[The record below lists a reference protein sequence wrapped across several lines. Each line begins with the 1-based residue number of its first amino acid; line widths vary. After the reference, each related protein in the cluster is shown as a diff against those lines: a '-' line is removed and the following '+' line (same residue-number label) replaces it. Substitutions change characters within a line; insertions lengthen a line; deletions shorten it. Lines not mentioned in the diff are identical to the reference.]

1 MKSPPSVAYNKTM
14 RRWVL
19 GLLSGGAL
27 LFFYQNCSSGFTTLT
42 SSELNSLSCGTKFQ
56 CDAGGNPIGKIVID
70 QLPASGYPTGSFS
83 NARLDTKTL
92 VVNDTGMISFLRLKL
107 PDGMACQQTWLR
119 GSYALQGGIN
129 TLELLGALQNMPC
142 RTGDVPQENEFLDLC
157 CAQAVSLSRPAT
169 LSNRTFRLVRSVLA
183 PMVRLF
189 STTILLDLKARR
201 RAFAFAA
208 NSFKSAVT
216 TAHRVW
222 NPYGLQPWCH
232 RNEIKQ
238 KTDPLFYSPVSAS
251 IRVGHS
257 HARLH
262 QPL

>member
-1 MKSPPSVAYNKTM
+1 MKSQPGVPYNKTM

-19 GLLSGGAL
+19 GLLTGGAL
-27 LFFYQNCSSGFTTLT
+27 LFLYQNCSTGFTTLT

-142 RTGDVPQENEFLDLC
+142 RTGDVPQENEFLDLLLRSGC
-157 CAQAVSLSRPAT
+157 FFVETSYVVEQDLSTGAVGVGANGTAVLDDDFARPQNPTA
-169 LSNRTFRLVRSVLA
+169 RIRFRCEL
-183 PMVRLF
+183 P
-189 STTILLDLKARR
+189 
-201 RAFAFAA
+201 
-208 NSFKSAVT
+208 
-216 TAHRVW
+216 
-222 NPYGLQPWCH
+222 
-232 RNEIKQ
+232 
-238 KTDPLFYSPVSAS
+238 
-251 IRVGHS
+251 
-257 HARLH
+257 
-262 QPL
+262 

>member
-1 MKSPPSVAYNKTM
+1 MKSQATVPYNKTM

-19 GLLSGGAL
+19 SLLTGGAL

-56 CDAGGNPIGKIVID
+56 CDAGGNPLGKIVID

-83 NARLDTKTL
+83 NARLETKTL

-142 RTGDVPQENEFLDLC
+142 RTGDVPQENE
-157 CAQAVSLSRPAT
+157 
-169 LSNRTFRLVRSVLA
+169 
-183 PMVRLF
+183 
-189 STTILLDLKARR
+189 LLDLLLRSGCFFVETGYVVEQDLSTGAVGIGANGTAVLDDDFTRPQSPTAR
-201 RAFAFAA
+201 
-208 NSFKSAVT
+208 
-216 TAHRVW
+216 
-222 NPYGLQPWCH
+222 
-232 RNEIKQ
+232 
-238 KTDPLFYSPVSAS
+238 
-251 IRVGHS
+251 IRF
-257 HARLH
+257 RCEL
-262 QPL
+262 P

>member
-1 MKSPPSVAYNKTM
+1 MPYNKTM

-19 GLLSGGAL
+19 SLLTGGAL

-56 CDAGGNPIGKIVID
+56 CDAGGNPLGKIVID

-83 NARLDTKTL
+83 NARLETKTL

-142 RTGDVPQENEFLDLC
+142 RTGDVPQESE
-157 CAQAVSLSRPAT
+157 
-169 LSNRTFRLVRSVLA
+169 
-183 PMVRLF
+183 
-189 STTILLDLKARR
+189 LLDLLLRSGCFFVETGYVVEQDLSTGAVGIGANGTAVLDDDFTRPQSPTAR
-201 RAFAFAA
+201 
-208 NSFKSAVT
+208 
-216 TAHRVW
+216 
-222 NPYGLQPWCH
+222 
-232 RNEIKQ
+232 
-238 KTDPLFYSPVSAS
+238 
-251 IRVGHS
+251 IRF
-257 HARLH
+257 RCEL
-262 QPL
+262 P